1 MKNLFVV
8 DSQTKK
14 STASRNKRKT
24 YSKNNLQEE
33 FTERYIATY
42 ENPENDLSKVPTQI
56 ALRTLHNII
65 L

>member
-1 MKNLFVV
+1 MKNLFAV
-8 DSQTKK
+8 DSQTRK
-14 STASRNKRKT
+14 STASRYKRKT

-33 FTERYIATY
+33 FTERYNATY

>member
-1 MKNLFVV
+1 MKNLFIV
-8 DSQTKK
+8 DSQTRK
-14 STASRNKRKT
+14 STASRNKRKI

-33 FTERYIATY
+33 FTERYNATY